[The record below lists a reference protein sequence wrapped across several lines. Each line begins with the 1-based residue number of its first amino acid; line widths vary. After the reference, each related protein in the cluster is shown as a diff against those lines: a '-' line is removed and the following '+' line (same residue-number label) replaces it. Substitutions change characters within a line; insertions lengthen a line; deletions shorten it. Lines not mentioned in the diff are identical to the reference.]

1 MWADNVKFVKDI
13 IDSKY
18 QKIDA
23 AAAEVDQYNKIFD
36 TVNQMFFIIKI
47 NESSEVLLKDA
58 ACAKSKEHFNS
69 GLRTLE
75 LVQPTEIETLLE
87 TIISVSFL
95 IFLVFEMIP
104 QNSLQDLNG
113 KEKDMLENELKE
125 KIGNRTA
132 ALEKAKQI
140 KEKLKI

>member
-23 AAAEVDQYNKIFD
+23 AAAKVEKSNNHEQFKDKYFQ
-36 TVNQMFFIIKI
+36 I
-47 NESSEVLLKDA
+47 NESAEALLKDA

-75 LVQPTEIETLLE
+75 LVQPSEIETLLE
-87 TIISVSFL
+87 TIISVS
-95 IFLVFEMIP
+95 
-104 QNSLQDLNG
+104 
-113 KEKDMLENELKE
+113 
-125 KIGNRTA
+125 
-132 ALEKAKQI
+132 
-140 KEKLKI
+140 

>member
-23 AAAEVDQYNKIFD
+23 AVAEVEQTNEYKDDSNEQF
-36 TVNQMFFIIKI
+36 QI
-47 NESSEVLLKDA
+47 NESSEALLKDA

-75 LVQPTEIETLLE
+75 LVQPAEIETLLE
-87 TIISVSFL
+87 TIISVSL
-95 IFLVFEMIP
+95 A
-104 QNSLQDLNG
+104 SLN
-113 KEKDMLENELKE
+113 K
-125 KIGNRTA
+125 
-132 ALEKAKQI
+132 
-140 KEKLKI
+140 

>member
-23 AAAEVDQYNKIFD
+23 AVAEVEQTNEYKDDSNEQF
-36 TVNQMFFIIKI
+36 QI
-47 NESSEVLLKDA
+47 NESSEALLKDA

-75 LVQPTEIETLLE
+75 LVQPAEIETLLE
-87 TIISVSFL
+87 TIISVSL
-95 IFLVFEMIP
+95 A
-104 QNSLQDLNG
+104 SLN
-113 KEKDMLENELKE
+113 
-125 KIGNRTA
+125 
-132 ALEKAKQI
+132 
-140 KEKLKI
+140 KLKVEDQFKI